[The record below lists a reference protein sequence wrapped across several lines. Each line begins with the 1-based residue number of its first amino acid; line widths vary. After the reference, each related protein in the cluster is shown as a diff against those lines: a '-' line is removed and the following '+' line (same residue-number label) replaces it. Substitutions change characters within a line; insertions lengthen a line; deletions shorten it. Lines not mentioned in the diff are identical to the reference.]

1 MICSMGVHE
10 LRTSVDP
17 TYFVGFMTI
26 GVAKNDNIMLTEVL
40 YYVDSGFQR
49 LNLLLL
55 LLNGFPPFPT
65 SVMSEYLSLVE
76 RREGGEHVAV
86 MFFGVILLL
95 ISLVLLLLMRYAEH
109 EKLFADNEEERN
121 EETTARYQLV
131 PSLVLYGVAILCGLF
146 LPYLAVSLYV
156 LIGVFLL
163 LPIRMLLR
171 LLRRDGGD
179 EDRERPSRPSGLRLR
194 TIQPMMSWRGTDGKE
209 RPAPEPADV
218 LSRPSA
224 ASSKYSFSMRATSPV
239 DQWLT
244 APAPRASAWSRS
256 TTGAR
261 GWR

>member
-1 MICSMGVHE
+1 MNPLRGRSGSRTKGRLKAFSDGVFAIAITLLVLEIAVPQVEGDHLLDGLLE
-10 LRTSVDP
+10 LRTSYLA
-17 TYFVGFMTI
+17 YFVAFITI
-26 GVAKNDNIMLTEVL
+26 GVAWIDHSTLTEAL
-40 YYVDSGFQR
+40 DHVDSGFQR

-55 LLNGFPPFPT
+55 LLVGFLPFPT

-86 MFFGVILLL
+86 MFFGVMLLL

-109 EKLFADNEEERN
+109 EKLFADSEEERN

-171 LLRRDGGD
+171 LLRRMVDG
-179 EDRERPSRPSGLRLR
+179 DRERRSHDDLVARDCALHQQRDKPVSPCYGRASLQR
-194 TIQPMMSWRGTDGKE
+194 K
-209 RPAPEPADV
+209 EPA
-218 LSRPSA
+218 
-224 ASSKYSFSMRATSPV
+224 
-239 DQWLT
+239 
-244 APAPRASAWSRS
+244 
-256 TTGAR
+256 
-261 GWR
+261 